1 MPGCKIHLSIK
12 PAEDGNFNAS
22 RERERETDILYIYIY
37 MPLFR
42 CANVSLISMPQSSEM
57 NKVHSELL
65 AFLSDGT
72 RPRAWFVWCFH
83 EEKYKMESAGEACQ
97 DFTIQPC

>member
-1 MPGCKIHLSIK
+1 MQ
-12 PAEDGNFNAS
+12 AE
-22 RERERETDILYIYIY
+22 RERERDRYTVYIY